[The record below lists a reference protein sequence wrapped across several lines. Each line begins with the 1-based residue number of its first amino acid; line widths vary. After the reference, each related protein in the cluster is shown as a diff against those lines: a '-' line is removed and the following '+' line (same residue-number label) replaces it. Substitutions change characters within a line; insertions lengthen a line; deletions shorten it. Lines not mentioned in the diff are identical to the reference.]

1 MTSTLTKGS
10 PAKVILLFTLP
21 LFVGNLFQQ
30 LYNAADTLIV
40 GRTVGVD
47 ALGAVGSAGAVLN
60 LVLWFSNGISA
71 GCTIILA
78 QRLGAR
84 DEKGMRCSIATTAL
98 LCGGMA
104 LLMTVCVTPFTRTL
118 LIWMRTPEVQLDY
131 AVQYLFVILC
141 GTVVSVAF
149 NVFTNL
155 LRALGDSRT
164 PLWFLMVACGINIVL
179 DLVFILGCGMGVA
192 GAALATVLAQLVA
205 SLGCFAVMLIKYPVT
220 HLKKEDWRLS
230 GREIR
235 RHLGLGVPLGFQYS
249 IIGIGILALQI
260 VLNGLGNVA
269 VSAQTAAGK
278 AEVFATLPL
287 NSFGATM
294 ATYAAQN
301 YGAHSVSRI
310 RKGVLQCSIMSVAY
324 SVVTGAVSFFFG
336 KELISIFVGNEVPE
350 VVTYGSYYLKVAGMF
365 YFTLALLYILRSTL
379 QGLGKGGLTTVA
391 GIMELVMR
399 VFAAWVLSVPFGYY
413 GACWASPLAWAGAF
427 FALLISYIITM
438 RKLHQQELAWEAV
451 KVSK

>member
-141 GTVVSVAF
+141 GTVVSDGAGSPRSGIYGKVTD
-149 NVFTNL
+149 VFPTGAN
-155 LRALGDSRT
+155 D
-164 PLWFLMVACGINIVL
+164 VYHVL
-179 DLVFILGCGMGVA
+179 FADGKTRYVPAIPQVVLETDL
-192 GAALATVLAQLVA
+192 
-205 SLGCFAVMLIKYPVT
+205 
-220 HLKKEDWRLS
+220 E
-230 GREIR
+230 R
-235 RHLGLGVPLGFQYS
+235 R
-249 IIGIGILALQI
+249 I
-260 VLNGLGNVA
+260 
-269 VSAQTAAGK
+269 
-278 AEVFATLPL
+278 
-287 NSFGATM
+287 M
-294 ATYAAQN
+294 
-301 YGAHSVSRI
+301 RI
-310 RKGVLQCSIMSVAY
+310 RPLD
-324 SVVTGAVSFFFG
+324 
-336 KELISIFVGNEVPE
+336 
-350 VVTYGSYYLKVAGMF
+350 
-365 YFTLALLYILRSTL
+365 
-379 QGLGKGGLTTVA
+379 GLF
-391 GIMELVMR
+391 ED
-399 VFAAWVLSVPFGYY
+399 
-413 GACWASPLAWAGAF
+413 
-427 FALLISYIITM
+427 
-438 RKLHQQELAWEAV
+438 
-451 KVSK
+451 